1 MTDNRWFV
9 RSIFTIGLVLLGLVP
24 AVATA
29 QEATTVSGQVKSS
42 PGGTPLV
49 GAIVSIP
56 SLRVNATTGNDGR
69 YRLVLP
75 AGSTG
80 AVQLS
85 ARRIGYQTNSVP
97 LTLTGAS
104 VEQDI
109 SLAEG
114 AIELTQVVVTA
125 LGIEREPHTLS
136 YAAQTVSGDRISSVR
151 GLPEESRSVPSA
163 ARAYP
168 SWVNVWA
175 AARGS

>member
-97 LTLTGAS
+97 LTDRKSTRLNSSHRT
-104 VEQDI
+104 I
-109 SLAEG
+109 
-114 AIELTQVVVTA
+114 
-125 LGIEREPHTLS
+125 S
-136 YAAQTVSGDRISSVR
+136 YAVFCLKKKKIT
-151 GLPEESRSVPSA
+151 
-163 ARAYP
+163 
-168 SWVNVWA
+168 
-175 AARGS
+175 